1 MVEYSENIIKVV
13 TALLILIFGLLIA
26 NILNNIIRKLLRD
39 IEINKII
46 KEQLKI
52 NIKVEEIAAS
62 VIKYLIYA
70 GTVIIA
76 LNKLGFSTRILQIIL
91 LVFILLALVFI
102 ALAFKDW
109 IPNLVSGFY
118 IIKNKKLL
126 KGDDITINDI
136 KGKVLQVNL
145 IETKIETNNKEII
158 FIPNSSITKYKVI
171 KSKNGKGIRS
181 NTIRRNR
188 RKKSCK

>member
-62 VIKYLIYA
+62 VIKYLIYT

-181 NTIRRNR
+181 NTVRRNR
-188 RKKSCK
+188 RK